1 MVSEKFETMLSSNR
15 RRMFSLHTKRRLKLL
30 LVCTFIVGALQI
42 LHSIYFKTS
51 TSSLGQLN
59 SLAPYKVKS
68 LCSKKTNNNVITLLV
83 WFWPFGTPFNLTVC
97 KAHYNIEG
105 CFLTADRNLYNKSD
119 GVIIHHQEIKTNLS
133 CLPPTQRPPFQKW
146 IWLNYESPSR
156 SPRIP
161 GIENLFNLTF
171 NYRRDADIKIPYGSI
186 QALDGE
192 QDFVPPRKDKLV
204 CWIVSNWREDLV
216 RVAYYNELRKHIK
229 LHMYGRHFGGRIS
242 GENYTTIMT
251 SCKFYLSFE
260 NSIHKD
266 YITEKFFKPLSVG
279 TVPVVLGPPRQDY
292 ERLIQGDAFIHVDDF
307 ASPKELADYLL
318 LLDKNEEMYLKYF
331 EWRWNFKV
339 KFYKY
344 TAWTVRTCLAC
355 DHLRRHKEYKTRN
368 LTEYWNE

>member
-1 MVSEKFETMLSSNR
+1 MSS
-15 RRMFSLHTKRRLKLL
+15 LPTKRSLKLL
-30 LVCTFIVGALQI
+30 FV
-42 LHSIYFKTS
+42 S
-51 TSSLGQLN
+51 TSVAGCFAMLFLMYFEPSTSWLLVPVN
-59 SLAPYKVKS
+59 STKPSDRVRNI
-68 LCSKKTNNNVITLLV
+68 CSYKTNENLTTLLI
-83 WFWPFGTPFNLTVC
+83 WSWPFNLNYKLNVC
-97 KAHYNIEG
+97 SAKYNING
-105 CFLTADRNLYNKSD
+105 CFLTADRNLYNISD
-119 GVIIHHQEIKTNLS
+119 GVFIHHKLISNLS
-133 CLPPTQRPPFQKW
+133 YLPPNQRPPFQKW
-146 IWLNYESPSR
+146 IWMNFESPSHT
-156 SPRIP
+156 SKVP

-171 NYRRDADIKIPYGSI
+171 NYRRDADIRISYGSI

-204 CWIVSNWREDLV
+204 CWIVSNWREYHF

-318 LLDKNEEMYLKYF
+318 LLDKNEEMYLKFFDWRRYF
-331 EWRWNFKV
+331 EV
-339 KFYKY
+339 KKN
-344 TAWTVRTCLAC
+344 APWDLRTCIIC
-355 DHLRRHKEYKTRN
+355 NHLRRYKEYKTLN
-368 LTEYWNE
+368 LHKWFWDK